1 MGPCGTHLMTCNAGD
16 EEGEEDEA
24 VDYEEGRI
32 QQMLV
37 PCQQLAAQRSV
48 VCVHD
53 AGRSLQS
60 ADLPGGAVCFAGNA
74 ALWAALRDLVQTA
87 ETASGC

>member
-1 MGPCGTHLMTCNAGD
+1 MKCNAGG
-16 EEGEEDEA
+16 EGGEESEE
-24 VDYEEGRI
+24 VDYEAGRI
-32 QQMLV
+32 QIM
-37 PCQQLAAQRSV
+37 PCEQRAAQRNV
-48 VCVHD
+48 VCFHD

-87 ETASGC
+87 ESASQC